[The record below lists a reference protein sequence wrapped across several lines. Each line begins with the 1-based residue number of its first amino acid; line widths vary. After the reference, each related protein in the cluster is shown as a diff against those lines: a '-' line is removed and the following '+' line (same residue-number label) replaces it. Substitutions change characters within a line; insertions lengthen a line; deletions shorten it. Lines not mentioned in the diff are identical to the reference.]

1 MMMMP
6 EYSKYRIVLTSRRVV
21 LFGVICNG
29 FSRPAWVGNIH
40 TVLYMYILEYI
51 NYINEINTYMYI
63 SLPAL
68 LFYSRVHHSSRHQ
81 GNK

>member
-29 FSRPAWVGNIH
+29 FSRPAWYLGNIH

-51 NYINEINTYMYI
+51 NYINEINTYIIYPC
-63 SLPAL
+63 LPFCFTVYTPQL
-68 LFYSRVHHSSRHQ
+68 
-81 GNK
+81 